1 MTRTIKFQFLGQRP
15 PGENWIW
22 KKSFQRIKR
31 KVAYH
36 MKSKQQVFFS
46 TRSDLIKMM
55 SIVEKRIPIEYVLMG
70 TFESEVIK
78 RENTISKF
86 SQLGYTR
93 YRNWIS
99 LDNRYMV
106 VPLNENV
113 KCRTVVQRNGLC
125 HYIIDLSSNPTGV
138 ELSTG
143 GIYENAEN
151 VLIAGRI
158 AVFTDF
164 SRNAIQNYNEIL
176 KAMKECFIKKNNVYV
191 SQEAML
197 LLNRGWRLTY
207 NYNASC
213 ENDLK

>member
-1 MTRTIKFQFLGQRP
+1 
-15 PGENWIW
+15 
-22 KKSFQRIKR
+22 
-31 KVAYH
+31 
-36 MKSKQQVFFS
+36 
-46 TRSDLIKMM
+46 MM

-143 GIYENAEN
+143 GIYDHAEN

-158 AVFTDF
+158 AVFT
-164 SRNAIQNYNEIL
+164 AI
-176 KAMKECFIKKNNVYV
+176 AFII
-191 SQEAML
+191 SFFIAL
-197 LLNRGWRLTY
+197 LVFGFVIVIVATGIQTRRPPVVIWAGV
-207 NYNASC
+207 ASAIMHT
-213 ENDLK
+213 NTSTV

>member
-1 MTRTIKFQFLGQRP
+1 
-15 PGENWIW
+15 
-22 KKSFQRIKR
+22 
-31 KVAYH
+31 
-36 MKSKQQVFFS
+36 
-46 TRSDLIKMM
+46 
-55 SIVEKRIPIEYVLMG
+55 MG

-113 KCRTVVQRNGLC
+113 KCRTVVQRNGLY

-176 KAMKECFIKKNNVYV
+176 KAMKECFIKK
-191 SQEAML
+191 
-197 LLNRGWRLTY
+197 
-207 NYNASC
+207 
-213 ENDLK
+213 K

>member
-1 MTRTIKFQFLGQRP
+1 MLFP
-15 PGENWIW
+15 
-22 KKSFQRIKR
+22 
-31 KVAYH
+31 H

-125 HYIIDLSSNPTGV
+125 HYIIDLSSNPTGI

-176 KAMKECFIKKNNVYV
+176 KAMKECFIKKNVYV

-213 ENDLK
+213 ENDLVTP

>member
-1 MTRTIKFQFLGQRP
+1 MWHKYF
-15 PGENWIW
+15 
-22 KKSFQRIKR
+22 
-31 KVAYH
+31 H

-70 TFESEVIK
+70 TSESEVIK

-86 SQLGYTR
+86 AQLGCTR

-125 HYIIDLSSNPTGV
+125 HYI
-138 ELSTG
+138 
-143 GIYENAEN
+143 GI
-151 VLIAGRI
+151 VG
-158 AVFTDF
+158 
-164 SRNAIQNYNEIL
+164 
-176 KAMKECFIKKNNVYV
+176 KC
-191 SQEAML
+191 
-197 LLNRGWRLTY
+197 
-207 NYNASC
+207 
-213 ENDLK
+213 

>member
-1 MTRTIKFQFLGQRP
+1 
-15 PGENWIW
+15 
-22 KKSFQRIKR
+22 
-31 KVAYH
+31 

-113 KCRTVVQRNGLC
+113 
-125 HYIIDLSSNPTGV
+125 
-138 ELSTG
+138 
-143 GIYENAEN
+143 NAEEWLMPLHN
-151 VLIAGRI
+151 R
-158 AVFTDF
+158 
-164 SRNAIQNYNEIL
+164 S
-176 KAMKECFIKKNNVYV
+176 FI
-191 SQEAML
+191 
-197 LLNRGWRLTY
+197 
-207 NYNASC
+207 
-213 ENDLK
+213 

>member
-1 MTRTIKFQFLGQRP
+1 
-15 PGENWIW
+15 
-22 KKSFQRIKR
+22 
-31 KVAYH
+31 

-213 ENDLK
+213 KNDLK